1 MVAMFSPSSL
11 TVLSYVSFIWKAN
24 VKKLS
29 QIEGFSCF
37 RVTLNFSGD
46 NLDQRQSLIRSFM
59 LVTFSK
65 MTRMTFDHMRKFP
78 EYIFKVL
85 SKTSITDNASK
96 HTH

>member
-1 MVAMFSPSSL
+1 
-11 TVLSYVSFIWKAN
+11 
-24 VKKLS
+24 
-29 QIEGFSCF
+29 
-37 RVTLNFSGD
+37 
-46 NLDQRQSLIRSFM
+46 
-59 LVTFSK
+59 

>member
-1 MVAMFSPSSL
+1 MIAAFSPSSL
-11 TVLSYVSFIWKAN
+11 TVLSYFSFIWKAN

-37 RVTLNFSGD
+37 SAALNFSGKQPRPATIP
-46 NLDQRQSLIRSFM
+46 NPFM
-59 LVTFSK
+59 LVTFSE
-65 MTRMTFDHMRKFP
+65 MTRMTFDYTRKFP

-85 SKTSITDNASK
+85 RKTNITDNASK